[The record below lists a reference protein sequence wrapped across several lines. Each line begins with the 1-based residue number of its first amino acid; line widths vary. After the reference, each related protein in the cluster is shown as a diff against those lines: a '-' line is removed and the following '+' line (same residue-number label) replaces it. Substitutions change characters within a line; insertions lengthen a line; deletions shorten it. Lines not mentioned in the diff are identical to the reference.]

1 MEDVVMVNIGDTAY
15 LFGKPQGVVEK
26 INYYKNGNIKT
37 IVYKNRSGYETDRV
51 TVNPRTLDEKLYPT
65 TFKKETA

>member
-1 MEDVVMVNIGDTAY
+1 MVNIGDTAY

-37 IVYKNRSGYETDRV
+37 IVYKNRCGYETDRV
-51 TVNPRTLDEKLYPT
+51 TVNPTTQAEKLYPT